1 MKSSKNN
8 FCVITCVLA
17 KQPLNYTKFSTYGKI
32 YEVLLKKRYFFL
44 IFMNHT
50 ETIFTRIERYLLQR
64 QALTGNIAYR
74 VAHNTVPDAVVTQNI
89 DHGDEQAISYKQQE
103 PLSSTKDVA
112 TMPKSVPLPDDTS
125 LPSLFG
131 EGVSTPTT
139 TAKKDAA
146 SAAVWQ
152 SSPTLANLYEQIHT
166 CQNCKL
172 GATRTNFVFGVGNPN
187 AGLMVIGEAPG
198 ADEDAQGEPFV
209 GRGGQLLTK
218 ILEAIDFKREDV
230 YIANIIKC
238 RPPENRRPE
247 ADEVVECEPYLY
259 KQIDLVKPTFILAL
273 GLTAVNTLLKSKH
286 TMGAIRGKVLE
297 FRGIPMMTTYH
308 PAALLRNPEWK
319 RAAWE
324 DVQLLRK
331 LYDETLQ
338 SK

>member
-1 MKSSKNN
+1 
-8 FCVITCVLA
+8 
-17 KQPLNYTKFSTYGKI
+17 
-32 YEVLLKKRYFFL
+32 
-44 IFMNHT
+44 MNHT

-64 QALTGNIAYR
+64 QALIGNIAY
-74 VAHNTVPDAVVTQNI
+74 TVPHNMLPDVAITHNVA
-89 DHGDEQAISYKQQE
+89 HGDEQAILHK
-103 PLSSTKDVA
+103 PLENLSFTEDIS
-112 TMPKSVPLPDDTS
+112 TMPPKTLPSSDAAS

-131 EGVSTPTT
+131 D
-139 TAKKDAA
+139 TAPKPRTATKTGIA
-146 SAAVWQ
+146 SDNAAVWQ
-152 SSPTLANLYEQIHT
+152 SSPTLATLYEQIHT

-218 ILEAIDFKREDV
+218 ILEAIDFKREEV

-247 ADEVVECEPYLY
+247 ADEVAECEPYLY
-259 KQIDLVKPTFILAL
+259 KQIDLVKPKFILAL

-331 LYDETLQ
+331 LYNEILQ
-338 SK
+338 DK

>member
-1 MKSSKNN
+1 
-8 FCVITCVLA
+8 
-17 KQPLNYTKFSTYGKI
+17 
-32 YEVLLKKRYFFL
+32 
-44 IFMNHT
+44 MNHT

-64 QALTGNIAYR
+64 QALTGNIVY
-74 VAHNTVPDAVVTQNI
+74 TVPYNILPEVVIPQ
-89 DHGDEQAISYKQQE
+89 DVPHSDEQAIPHK
-103 PLSSTKDVA
+103 PLETLSFTEDIS
-112 TMPKSVPLPDDTS
+112 TMPRTLPSSNADS

-131 EGVSTPTT
+131 D
-139 TAKKDAA
+139 TATMPRTATESGAA
-146 SAAVWQ
+146 SSHAAVWQ
-152 SSPTLANLYEQIHT
+152 SSPTLSALYEQIHT

-247 ADEVVECEPYLY
+247 SDEVAECEPYLY
-259 KQIDLVKPTFILAL
+259 KQIDLVKPKFILAL

-324 DVQLLRK
+324 DVQLLRR
-331 LYDETLQ
+331 LYDEILED
-338 SK
+338 K

>member
-1 MKSSKNN
+1 M
-8 FCVITCVLA
+8 
-17 KQPLNYTKFSTYGKI
+17 
-32 YEVLLKKRYFFL
+32 
-44 IFMNHT
+44 
-50 ETIFTRIERYLLQR
+50 
-64 QALTGNIAYR
+64 
-74 VAHNTVPDAVVTQNI
+74 
-89 DHGDEQAISYKQQE
+89 
-103 PLSSTKDVA
+103 
-112 TMPKSVPLPDDTS
+112 
-125 LPSLFG
+125 PSLFG
-131 EGVSTPTT
+131 NTVPMPAM
-139 TAKKDAA
+139 TAKKGVPSD
-146 SAAVWQ
+146 STAVWQ
-152 SSPTLANLYEQIHT
+152 SSPTLAALYEQIHM

-247 ADEVVECEPYLY
+247 SDEVAECEPYLY
-259 KQIDLVKPTFILAL
+259 KQIDLVKPKFILAL

-308 PAALLRNPEWK
+308 PAALLRNPDWK

-331 LYDETLQ
+331 LYDEILQ
-338 SK
+338 DK

>member
-1 MKSSKNN
+1 MQ
-8 FCVITCVLA
+8 
-17 KQPLNYTKFSTYGKI
+17 QP
-32 YEVLLKKRYFFL
+32 
-44 IFMNHT
+44 
-50 ETIFTRIERYLLQR
+50 ETILTRIERYLLQR
-64 QALTGNIAYR
+64 QALAGNIAYTSIHR
-74 VAHNTVPDAVVTQNI
+74 KADNELGSALDITVVPTLDTP
-89 DHGDEQAISYKQQE
+89 HRE
-103 PLSSTKDVA
+103 PEFSHQPTPTAAASTSSTQDISL
-112 TMPKSVPLPDDTS
+112 MPKASSSPANVLS
-125 LPSLFG
+125 PSLFG
-131 EGVSTPTT
+131 ESVQAPEKKQPT
-139 TAKKDAA
+139 AYANAD
-146 SAAVWQ
+146 WQ
-152 SSPTLANLYEQIHT
+152 SASSLPALREQIHT

-218 ILEAIDFKREDV
+218 ILEAINFKREEV

-247 ADEVVECEPYLY
+247 SDEVAECEPYLY
-259 KQIDLVKPTFILAL
+259 KQIDLVQPKFILAL

-286 TMGAIRGKVLE
+286 TMGTIRGKVLE

-331 LYDETLQ
+331 LYDEAL
-338 SK
+338 SDK

>member
-1 MKSSKNN
+1 MQ
-8 FCVITCVLA
+8 
-17 KQPLNYTKFSTYGKI
+17 QP
-32 YEVLLKKRYFFL
+32 
-44 IFMNHT
+44 
-50 ETIFTRIERYLLQR
+50 ETILTRIERYLLQR
-64 QALTGNIAYR
+64 QALAGNIAYIGPYR
-74 VAHNTVPDAVVTQNI
+74 KADSKLDSELDIAVMPTMDI
-89 DHGDEQAISYKQQE
+89 KHGEPARSDEQTAPVTST
-103 PLSSTKDVA
+103 SATKDLPV
-112 TMPKSVPLPDDTS
+112 MPKTYNPPADVPA
-125 LPSLFG
+125 PSLFG
-131 EGVSTPTT
+131 ETVQAP
-139 TAKKDAA
+139 APEKKQPSAYANAA
-146 SAAVWQ
+146 WQ
-152 SSPTLANLYEQIHT
+152 SAVSLPALREQIHT

-172 GATRTNFVFGVGNPN
+172 GATRTNFVFGVGNSN

-247 ADEVVECEPYLY
+247 ADEVAECEPYLY
-259 KQIDLVKPTFILAL
+259 KQIDLVKPKFILAL